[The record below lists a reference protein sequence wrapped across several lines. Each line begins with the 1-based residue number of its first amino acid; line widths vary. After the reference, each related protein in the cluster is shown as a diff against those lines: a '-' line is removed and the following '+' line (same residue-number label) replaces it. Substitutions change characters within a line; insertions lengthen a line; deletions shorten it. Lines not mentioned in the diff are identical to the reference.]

1 MSSTS
6 ARISIEQREA
16 GTGCAGGRLPLV
28 TILGHSLG
36 WHAPIS
42 IKCRQPEGFAST
54 QLNKVCRLS
63 EMTLMQ

>member
-6 ARISIEQREA
+6 ARISVDEPEA
-16 GTGCAGGRLPLV
+16 GTGCAGSQLPLV
-28 TILGHSLG
+28 TILGRSLG
-36 WHAPIS
+36 WHAPIA

-54 QLNKVCRLS
+54 QLNNMCRLS